1 MRTFSV
7 GSWSNFGHMVISI
20 ALLGFGLSGTLLTFI
35 QHKVEPN
42 AERWLFAS
50 AMLFMPAAALAHLAA
65 QHIAFNPVLIT
76 SDRKQLLN
84 IGLYYLAYGGPFFLG
99 ATFIGVSF
107 IALRDRIHKLYFWNM
122 LGSGLGGLLMLPVM
136 FLVPPDRL
144 VVPICLTSF
153 LAAIAFCWYEDPDTG
168 RLTLDTFR
176 VGGNLLF
183 AAVAVGL
190 VAFAGGIRV
199 SPYKGISYVRK
210 SVDCR
215 EVARA
220 YGPMGEIEVVDSSLL
235 HFAPGLSLNAAF
247 EVAKLPDRAYM
258 GLFIDGGGPIG
269 IMRQLAPD
277 EQAYCNYLPMAA
289 PYQILRQPRVFL
301 VQLGGGM
308 SVNAALYQ
316 GAGQVTAVEANP
328 QVIKLLRGNPVVRQ
342 FNGEL
347 LRDPRVHVR
356 QGDARACAATTKQRF
371 DLVEVSLIDSTGLSQ
386 AGGYSLDENYVYTVE
401 GLRDYLRCLQPG
413 GILSLTVWNKVHPP
427 RNVPKLLSTIVAA
440 LAGEEKGDP
449 RDRLFFF
456 HSYLETATILAKASA
471 FTPTEVRALRAFCDR
486 LSFDVM
492 YYPGMPDRDR
502 QFDAVLAA
510 FRGYYRPQPAVAEGS
525 AATEAAEKREDAL
538 LDMGRLYRGCAQALL
553 NGRSAALFGGYIF
566 DIRPATDN
574 RPYFTAYLKPRTL
587 PMFLRQLDQVSNE
600 WGYILLWGTLVQ
612 SVLFGL
618 VIVALPLVLRWRE
631 LFRGRAGTLGVILYY
646 SCLGLA
652 YMLVEMV
659 LIQKLVLFLAAP
671 IYSVS
676 IVITS
681 MLVLSGLGSRYSS
694 RFAGDRRRGVRLAVA
709 VIVPSLAFYAFLV
722 DPILRAC
729 LPAPLAV
736 KAVLAIILMA
746 PAAFFMGFPFPSGL
760 SALSSSRPRL
770 LPWAWGMNGALSVTG
785 AVLARLLSISFGFAA
800 VLLVAA
806 GTYVLAGVVFRANEG

>member
-1 MRTFSV
+1 MRTFAV

-42 AERWLFAS
+42 AEQWLFGS
-50 AMLFMPAAALAHLAA
+50 AILFMPAVALAHLAA

-84 IGLYYLAYGGPFFLG
+84 IGLYYLAYGVPFFVG

-122 LGSGLGGLLMLPVM
+122 LGSGLGGLVMLPVM

-144 VVPICLTSF
+144 LIPICLAAF
-153 LAAIAFCWYEDPDTG
+153 LAAVAFCWYEDPDTG

-176 VGGNLLF
+176 VGENLLCG
-183 AAVAVGL
+183 AVAIGL

-215 EVARA
+215 EIARA
-220 YGPMGEIEVVDSSLL
+220 YGPMGQIEVIDSSLL

-258 GLFIDGGGPIG
+258 GMFIDGGGPIG

-289 PYQILRQPRVFL
+289 PYQILRQPDVFL

-308 SVNAALYQ
+308 SVNVALYQ

-328 QVIKLLRGNPVVRQ
+328 QVAKLLRDNPVLRQ

-356 QGDARACAATTKQRF
+356 QGDARAYAATTKQRF

-401 GLRDYLRCLQPG
+401 GLRDYLHCLRAD
-413 GILSLTVWNKVHPP
+413 GILSLTVWNRVHPP
-427 RNVPKLLSTIVAA
+427 RNVPKLLSTVVAA
-440 LAGEEKGDP
+440 VAQDGRGDP

-456 HSYLETATILAKASA
+456 HSYLETATILAKASP
-471 FTPTEVRALRAFCDR
+471 FRPGEVQALRAFCDR

-492 YYPGMPDRDR
+492 YCPGMADRDR
-502 QFDAVLAA
+502 QFGAALAA
-510 FRGYYRPQPAVAEGS
+510 FRDYYRPEPTAAGGGS
-525 AATEAAEKREDAL
+525 TEAAGRREDAL

-553 NGRSAALFGGYIF
+553 NGRSAALFARYIL

-587 PMFLRQLDQVSNE
+587 PLFLSQLDQVSNE
-600 WGYILLWGTLVQ
+600 WGYILLWGTLIQ

-631 LFRGRAGTLGVILYY
+631 LFSGRAGTLGVILYY
-646 SCLGLA
+646 SCLGSA

-694 RFAGDRRRGVRLAVA
+694 RFAADRRRGIRLAVA
-709 VIVPSLAFYAFLV
+709 VIVASLAFYAFLV

-729 LPAPLAV
+729 LPAPLAL
-736 KAVLAIILMA
+736 KAVLAVILMA

-806 GTYVLAGVVFRANEG
+806 GTYVLAGIAFRANEG